1 MASQTSVQDVVHS
14 LEHGFLG
21 TIVRLA
27 LILAVVTA
35 VALIYLFRDFRGL
48 GTMEGMDQAQVA
60 REIAKGNG
68 FTTKVIRPLALWRLE
83 KAHGTRD
90 FEGKMPELYHGPLQP
105 LVNSVPL
112 GLFKNAWAVPPKDQS
127 KGFVFTQDRVIAATS
142 MLFLLLATILTYV
155 IARSLFD
162 KLVAGLAAAIV
173 LVTDGLWQYT
183 LTGLPQMLMLF
194 LLSGAVF
201 AVYKA
206 IHASI
211 NVGRP
216 AVWMAIAGVL
226 FGLLT
231 LAHGVGAFIFL
242 GALVFAAVYFRP
254 RGVMMLWMLGF
265 FLLIVV
271 PWCYRNM
278 NIMGNPFGIA
288 YYAATDG
295 IGGSEWRHMRS
306 LNGPDLPN
314 VGAQHYFN
322 KIRGGLVGQ
331 VSSLTTLFC
340 GCVVAPLFF
349 ISLLHPFR
357 RPETGALRW
366 LLGAM
371 WVTGAIGMSV
381 LGVKTSEQVSPNN
394 FHVLFLPLFTIY
406 GLAFLIILWNRTDIE
421 IKLLKYGFLVIIV
434 LLCAGSFILQ
444 MLPTQ
449 KPKIHWPPY
458 WPNFIAKIGGE
469 KGWMRE
475 GELLCSDQ
483 PWAVAW
489 YADRDCVWLPTTI
502 KDFYEL
508 NDMRRIAKKPI
519 SGLFLT
525 PITSDQPF
533 VSGLL
538 RGENKDW
545 LPLATRSQFPPS
557 FPLTQP
563 LAIPVLDRLFPD
575 LLFLADTRRW
585 EEGTQ
590 ENISPAIQ
598 EERERAMKEGLP
610 PEDLE
615 QKSNATTPAAGDGSA
630 PANSAAPSTPS
641 QNQAQP
647 Q

>member
-1 MASQTSVQDVVHS
+1 MASETSVQDVVHS

-21 TIVRLA
+21 KIIRLA
-27 LILAVVTA
+27 LILAVVAA

-60 REIAKGNG
+60 REIARGNG

-83 KAHGTRD
+83 KAYGTRD
-90 FEGKMPELYHGPLQP
+90 FEGNMPELYHGPLQP

-112 GLFKNAWAVPPKDQS
+112 GFFKDTWAVPPKDQS
-127 KGFVFTQDRVIAATS
+127 KGFVFAQDRVIAATS
-142 MLFLLLATILTYV
+142 MIFLLLATLLTYF

-162 KLVAGLAAAIV
+162 KLVAGLAATIV

-183 LTGLPQMLMLF
+183 LTGLPHMLMLF
-194 LLSGAVF
+194 LFSGGLF
-201 AVYKA
+201 SVYRA
-206 IHASI
+206 IHASV

-216 AVWMAIAGVL
+216 AVWMAVAGVC

-242 GALVFAAVYFRP
+242 GALAFTAIYFRP
-254 RGVMMLWMLGF
+254 RGILMLWMLGF
-265 FLLIVV
+265 FLLIVI

-331 VSSLTTLFC
+331 AGSLMTLFC
-340 GCVVAPLFF
+340 GCLVAPIFF

-357 RPETGALRW
+357 RPETGAFRW
-366 LLGAM
+366 LLAAM
-371 WVTGAIGMSV
+371 WLTGAIGMSV
-381 LGVKTSEQVSPNN
+381 LGVKTAEQVTSNN
-394 FHVLFLPLFTIY
+394 FHVLFLPLFAVY
-406 GLAFLIILWNRTDIE
+406 GVAFLIILWNRTGIE
-421 IKLLKYGFLVIIV
+421 VKLLWYGFLVIVV
-434 LLCAGSFILQ
+434 LLCAGQFILQ

-458 WPNFIAKIGGE
+458 LPTFTANMGG
-469 KGWMRE
+469 KSGWMRE

-489 YADRDCVWLPTTI
+489 YADRQCLWLPTTM
-502 KDFYEL
+502 KDFYDL
-508 NDMRRIAKKPI
+508 NDMRRISKKPI

-525 PITSDQPF
+525 PITSDQAF

-538 RGENKDW
+538 RGENRDW
-545 LPLATRSQFPPS
+545 LPLATRAQLPPG

-563 LAIPVLDRLFPD
+563 LAIPVVDRFFPD

-590 ENISPAIQ
+590 EELSPAIQ
-598 EERERAMKEGLP
+598 EERERVMKEGVP
-610 PEDLE
+610 PEDWQ
-615 QKSNATTPAAGDGSA
+615 QKSGTTVPATSGMSA
-630 PANSAAPSTPS
+630 PADAAQSAPG
-641 QNQAQP
+641 QNQPQP